1 MSIRLFPASALA
13 VAASL
18 LLVLSLS
25 GCGLRDTRAFKNTRQ
40 LYYTH
45 VNRPAKLDLN
55 SSPRLSGADRRLSLR
70 VMGIDAQLTSLERTL
85 EALSAPPDQAMADNL
100 LRLFPWLS
108 NLILIDPYGGVL
120 ASIPPSPM
128 KRLTFGALLEPSGAG
143 TPRDL
148 RVAVQESSLGPEVLV
163 ARPFLQRAEVQAL
176 LVATFDFRSLLPY
189 VEAPGDLLVFTPDI
203 LFWSGD
209 LYYSETIP
217 DGTDWAELLR
227 KQSYGTVQSRT
238 AKTIWLA
245 RYLGDVA
252 LVFATTVGE

>member
-1 MSIRLFPASALA
+1 LFPAPAVA

-18 LLVLSLS
+18 LLVLPLS
-25 GCGLRDTRAFKNTRQ
+25 GCGIKDTRAFRNTRQ
-40 LYYTH
+40 FYYTH
-45 VNRPAKLDLN
+45 VNRPAKLNLN
-55 SSPRLSGADRRLSLR
+55 SLPRLSGADSRLSLR

-85 EALSAPPDQAMADNL
+85 EALSAPPDQAAADNL

-108 NLILIDPYGGVL
+108 NLILIDPYGRVL

-128 KRLTFGALLEPSGAG
+128 KRLTFDALLEPSLGG

-148 RVAVQESSLGPEVLV
+148 RVAAQETSLGPEILV
-163 ARPFLQRAEVQAL
+163 ARPFLQKTEVQAL

-189 VEAPGDLLVFTPDI
+189 VEVPDDLLVFTPDI

-217 DGTDWAELLR
+217 DGTDWAESLR
-227 KQSYGTVQSRT
+227 KQSYGTVQSKT

-252 LVFATTVGE
+252 LVFATPVGE